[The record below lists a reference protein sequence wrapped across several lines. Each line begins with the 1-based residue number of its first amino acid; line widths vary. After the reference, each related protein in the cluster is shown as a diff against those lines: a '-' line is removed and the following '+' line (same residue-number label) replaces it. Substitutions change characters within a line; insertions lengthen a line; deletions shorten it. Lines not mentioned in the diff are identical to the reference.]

1 MFYDT
6 NFIIKE
12 IDLFKKFIVRFN
24 VIGLAIGTIIGCTS
38 TETMQIITA
47 ELIIPIFEIIFQIN
61 GFKKYYLYI
70 YSTKINIGLLCT
82 EIIRLIF
89 TLILLF
95 IIYSFINIYANDI
108 LEPNLLLEETE
119 QLKKQINETK
129 KLEHINKKTNNIQ
142 IDILNELKKLNNK

>member
-24 VIGLAIGTIIGCTS
+24 VIGLAIGTIIGFTS